1 VAALAVPPVAAL
13 ARMPGVPLRTARV
26 VNREAAVWVIAALV
40 LTVDLV
46 AVTVVGWGME
56 RARRRRG
63 RPR

>member
-1 VAALAVPPVAAL
+1 
-13 ARMPGVPLRTARV
+13 MPGVPLRTARV
-26 VNREAAVWVIAALV
+26 VNGEAAVWAIAALV